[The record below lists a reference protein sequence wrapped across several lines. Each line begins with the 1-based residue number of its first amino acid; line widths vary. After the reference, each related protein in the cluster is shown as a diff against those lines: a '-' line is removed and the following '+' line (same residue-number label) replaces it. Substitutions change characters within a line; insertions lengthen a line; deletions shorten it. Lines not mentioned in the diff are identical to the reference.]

1 MGDTELTM
9 SKHPRGEATRK
20 AILAAAEQVFADV
33 GYEAARMEDV
43 AQVVGIR
50 RPSIVYHFPSKQD
63 LYDAVES
70 DLFEKMHAASRLAL
84 KQAQG
89 PLERLLALLDAWLDY
104 IVQRPTAARILQRL
118 VADVTPRHG
127 NPVRFSELA
136 LSDMDAVIEEGVRAG
151 CFRPINTMLV
161 INGVSAATLFYVC
174 NGRQLGDARAYSPSD
189 PDMLREF
196 RALLHRT
203 CCAAVLA

>member
-1 MGDTELTM
+1 MTM
-9 SKHPRGEATRK
+9 ARHPRGEATRK

-50 RPSIVYHFPSKQD
+50 RPSIVYYFPSKQE

-84 KQAQG
+84 KAAQS

-104 IVQRPTAARILQRL
+104 MVERPTAARILQRL
-118 VADVTPRHG
+118 VADVAPRHG

-136 LSDMDAVIEEGVRAG
+136 LSDIEIVLREGISAG
-151 CFRPINTMLV
+151 CFRPVNTMMV
-161 INGVSAATLFYVC
+161 INGVAAATLFYVC
-174 NGRQLGDARAYSPSD
+174 NGRQLGDDRAYTPSD
-189 PDMLREF
+189 PEMLREF